1 MSFDM
6 KVNKYMLIR
15 KGIHLG
21 ASAIP
26 LSYYIFSRQKLLC
39 IVISLVSI
47 ALVVELLRFKN
58 GWFKAKFH
66 SIFGKLLWEKE
77 RRALTSATFFLI
89 SATVSIFFFSKPV
102 AVAVLLFLAV
112 GDTVAYIVRDIVGKA
127 PLFGKM
133 SPEGILAS
141 ILVCIPIIFLV
152 PNLPVKV
159 GLIGILVSSMVE
171 VLPWIDDNLS
181 IPLITGIVMKVLI

>member
-1 MSFDM
+1 M

-58 GWFKAKFH
+58 NWFKAKFS
-66 SIFGKLLWEKE
+66 SIFGRLLWEKE
-77 RRALTSATFFLI
+77 RRALTGATFFLI
-89 SATVSIFFFSKPV
+89 SATVSIFFFCKPV

-141 ILVCIPIIFLV
+141 FLVCIPIVLLV
-152 PNLPVKV
+152 PELPVKI
-159 GLIGILVSSMVE
+159 GLIGVVVSSMVE